1 MEKKKNITEQ
11 HIKKDTTLQEYCAYL
26 AKPGRVFWINFI
38 AGTARGLG
46 FLVGATLI
54 IIVAAFFLE
63 KVLSSIPVVGNF
75 FTWLDLWLKTNL
87 DSYKSITEVQ

>member
-1 MEKKKNITEQ
+1 MEKKKITIENR
-11 HIKKDTTLQEYCAYL
+11 IKKDQTLQEYCMYL
-26 AKPGRVFWINFI
+26 SKPGRIFWANFI

-54 IIVAAFFLE
+54 IIIAAFILE

-75 FTWLDLWLKTNL
+75 FTWLDLWLKANL
-87 DSYKSITEVQ
+87 DSYKSITEAQ